1 MGSILVR
8 WLREL
13 DRIIRGEA
21 TRPQALREGGGID
34 IAPGSVSVI
43 IMALG
48 LVYGLCMGS
57 FALFKEGGPNFI
69 QAVAS
74 AVKVP
79 LLFFLTLLV
88 TFPSLYVFNAL
99 VGSRLSLGSVL
110 RLLIAGLAVM
120 GALLASFGPIV
131 AFFSASTTSYPFMK
145 LLNVIVFTVAGILGL
160 RYLLTT
166 LHRLTV
172 AMAPPPD
179 SEKMPRPVTVPPDV
193 RTEATPMDMPPI
205 FRDAPPNA
213 AQPPAP
219 VPPAPRSPG
228 ALDVTGETMG
238 RDVTTVF
245 RIWVVVFGLV
255 GAQMAWVLRPFIGA
269 PDIAFTWFRP
279 RESNF
284 FESVFRT
291 LGNLLGIG

>member
-1 MGSILVR
+1 MPMGTLLTR
-8 WLREL
+8 WFREL

-34 IAPGSVSVI
+34 IAPGNVSLI
-43 IMALG
+43 IIALG
-48 LVYGLCMGS
+48 LVYGICMGS
-57 FALFKEGGPNFI
+57 FALFKSSGPNFV
-69 QAVAS
+69 QMMAS

-79 LLFFLTLLV
+79 LLLFLTLIV

-99 VGSRLSLGSVL
+99 VGSRLSLSSVL

-131 AFFSASTTSYPFMK
+131 AFFSASTTSYAFMQ

-172 AMAPPPD
+172 AISSTPDSSASPSASETSAPPV
-179 SEKMPRPVTVPPDV
+179 RPVVQTVPN
-193 RTEATPMDMPPI
+193 TAS
-205 FRDAPPNA
+205 
-213 AQPPAP
+213 
-219 VPPAPRSPG
+219 APRLPG
-228 ALDVTGETMG
+228 ALDTAGETMG

-245 RIWVVVFGLV
+245 RIWIIVFGLV

-269 PDIAFTWFRP
+269 PEMAFAWFRP

-284 FESVFRT
+284 FEAVIRT
-291 LGNLLGIG
+291 IGNLFGGG

>member
-1 MGSILVR
+1 MSSIVVR

-21 TRPQALREGGGID
+21 TRPQALREGGID
-34 IAPGSVSVI
+34 IAPGGVSI
-43 IMALG
+43 IIIVLG
-48 LVYGLCMGS
+48 LTYGLCMGA
-57 FALFKEGGPNFI
+57 FALFKEGGPNLAQI
-69 QAVAS
+69 AAS
-74 AVKVP
+74 AIKVP

-99 VGSRLSLGSVL
+99 VGSRLSLGTVL
-110 RLLIAGLAVM
+110 RLLIAGMAVM
-120 GALLASFGPIV
+120 AALLASFGPIV
-131 AFFSASTTSYPFMK
+131 AFFSASSTSYPFMQ

-172 AMAPPPD
+172 AMAPTPD
-179 SEKMPRPVTVPPDV
+179 PQEAPRPVPAPV
-193 RTEATPMDMPPI
+193 RTDALPPI
-205 FRDAPPNA
+205 FREAPSA
-213 AQPPAP
+213 AQPPPPA
-219 VPPAPRSPG
+219 PPAPRSPG
-228 ALDVTGETMG
+228 ALDAEGQIMG

-269 PDIAFTWFRP
+269 PGIEFTWFRS

-284 FESVFRT
+284 FEAIFRT